1 MGQKGGAGQRRSA
14 SSGGGSAASATSE
27 GDIAAARFGHYS
39 GDDPRRAVTRA
50 SRSGPSFSGI
60 STLAGGALSGSLGAE
75 GSEKEAE
82 AAYSRAGTPGAM
94 TGSSPIFVLAMAG
107 VLGMR
112 TTGAAADVGTRRGP
126 ARATGS
132 TSDRLTCLVVGVRLN
147 HPQGGPF
154 LSRPL
159 ARCGHSHLPEQ
170 GPVALPRSHS
180 RGF

>member
-82 AAYSRAGTPGAM
+82 AAYSRAGTPGAID
-94 TGSSPIFVLAMAG
+94 GFIADIRPRHGGRARDAHDGCRSRRRDQARPSAG
-107 VLGMR
+107 HGFDVRSANLPRCRGQAQPPAR
-112 TTGAAADVGTRRGP
+112 RAVSVAAARAVRAFPSPGTR
-126 ARATGS
+126 
-132 TSDRLTCLVVGVRLN
+132 
-147 HPQGGPF
+147 
-154 LSRPL
+154 
-159 ARCGHSHLPEQ
+159 
-170 GPVALPRSHS
+170 PRSS
-180 RGF
+180 S